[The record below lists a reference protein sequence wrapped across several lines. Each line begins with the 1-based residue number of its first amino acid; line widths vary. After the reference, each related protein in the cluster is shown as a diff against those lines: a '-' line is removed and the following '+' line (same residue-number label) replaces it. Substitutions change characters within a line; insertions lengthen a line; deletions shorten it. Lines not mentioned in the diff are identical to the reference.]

1 MVIAAKVT
9 SKGQITIPLQVRR
22 LLKVDPGSVVIFE
35 TKEDKVLLK
44 PAKTLSEFRGILKG
58 KAAYTDFDEIRTKA
72 KKHVAEK
79 VRNDER

>member
-1 MVIAAKVT
+1 MAITAKVT
-9 SKGQITIPLQVRR
+9 SKGQITIPLQVRK
-22 LLKVDPGSVVIFE
+22 LLKVDPGSVIIFE
-35 TKEDKVLLK
+35 IEEDKVLLK

-58 KAAYTDFDEIRTKA
+58 KATHADFDKIRAAA

>member
-9 SKGQITIPLQVRR
+9 SKGQITIPLQVRK
-22 LLKVDPGSVVIFE
+22 LLKVDSGSVIIFE

-58 KAAYTDFDEIRTKA
+58 KAAYTDFDKIRATA

-79 VRNDER
+79 ARNDER

>member
-35 TKEDKVLLK
+35 TEEDKVLLK
-44 PAKTLSEFRGILKG
+44 PAKTLSEFRGILKD
-58 KAAYTDFDEIRTKA
+58 KAAPADFDKIRASA

-79 VRNDER
+79 VRKGER

>member
-22 LLKVDPGSVVIFE
+22 LLKVNPGSVVIFE
-35 TKEDKVLLK
+35 TKEDKVFLK

-58 KAAYTDFDEIRTKA
+58 KAAHADFDKIRAAA
-72 KKHVAEK
+72 KKQVAEK

>member
-35 TKEDKVLLK
+35 TKEDEVLLK

-58 KAAYTDFDEIRTKA
+58 KAAYADFDKIRAAA